1 MPPSHPTDED
11 RTLAPATRLLHTG
24 YDPQSYHGFVNPPVV
39 HASTVLFR
47 DAASHVANAQRYTYG
62 RTGTPTIDALEAAL
76 MELEGAAAVR
86 LAPSG
91 LAAVSLALMACLSA
105 GDHLLVTDSIYA
117 PTRRFCDTVLKRFGV
132 ETSYYDPA
140 LDADGLAALF
150 RPNTR
155 ALMLEAPGTA
165 TFEMQDVPALSAM
178 ARARGL
184 VVLMDNTWATPLF
197 FKPLE
202 HGVDL
207 SIQAATKYISGHS
220 DVLIGTVAASER
232 LAHDLTATHRNL
244 GLHVGPDDVYLAW
257 RGLKTMAVRL
267 ARHQESGLI
276 VARWLASRPEVT
288 RVRHPGLAEDP
299 GHALWTRDFS
309 GASGLFAADFA
320 PVSDAALRRFLDT
333 LTLFGMG
340 YSWGG
345 FESLVIKAR
354 PEEARTAVPWRGA
367 GPLMR
372 FHIGL
377 EDPGDLIAD
386 LERGFAAMVE
396 ADEDGGE

>member
-11 RTLAPATRLLHTG
+11 RPLAPETRLLHTG
-24 YDPQSYHGFVNPPVV
+24 YDPQAYHGFVNPPVV
-39 HASTVLFR
+39 HASTVLFA
-47 DAASHVANAQRYTYG
+47 DAAAHVANAQKYTYG
-62 RTGTPTIDALEAAL
+62 RTGTPTIDALELAL
-76 MELEGAAAVR
+76 GELEGTETVR

-91 LAAVSLALMACLSA
+91 LSAVSLALMSCLSA

-117 PTRRFCDTVLKRFGV
+117 PTRRLCDTVLKRFGV
-132 ETSYYDPA
+132 ETTYYDPE
-140 LDADGLAALF
+140 LGTDGLAALF

-165 TFEMQDVPALSAM
+165 TFEMQDVPALAAM
-178 ARARGL
+178 ARARGA

-197 FKPLE
+197 FKPLA

-232 LAHDLTATHRNL
+232 AAHDLTAMHRNL
-244 GLHVGPDDVYLAW
+244 GLHVGPDDIYLAW
-257 RGLKTMAVRL
+257 RGLKTLAVRL
-267 ARHQESGLI
+267 ARHQESGLT
-276 VARWLASRPEVT
+276 VARWLAGRPEVT
-288 RVRHPGLAEDP
+288 RVRHPALPDDP
-299 GHALWTRDFS
+299 GHALWKRDFS
-309 GASGLFAADFA
+309 GASGLFGADFA

-333 LTLFGMG
+333 LRLFGMG

-345 FESLVIKAR
+345 FESLVIKTR

-367 GPLMR
+367 GPLLR

-386 LERGFAAMVE
+386 LERGFAAMAASDPDAE
-396 ADEDGGE
+396 